1 MDAKPVRSVLIT
13 DVDNTLFDWVHVWH
27 AAFSAMLAELLRLS
41 RLDESVLLAE
51 IRKVHQRAGTS
62 EYSFLIGELGVLRG
76 PAGETPVQQVLA
88 PAEAA
93 AQAADAL
100 QVIGPVAVLPLKS
113 GGERYVYRG
122 APVGDEFTD
131 EGIAHA
137 QAIGLVGKK

>member
-1 MDAKPVRSVLIT
+1 MAGQQTAQSAEQK
-13 DVDNTLFDWVHVWH
+13 
-27 AAFSAMLAELLRLS
+27 AAAEKAA
-41 RLDESVLLAE
+41 AE
-51 IRKVHQRAGTS
+51 KAAAEQKARETA
-62 EYSFLIGELGVLRG
+62 
-76 PAGETPVQQVLA
+76 AGEAAQA
-88 PAEAA
+88 AADAEAARAEAA
-93 AQAADAL
+93 AQAAEAL